1 MLITAIEPRRRS
13 LCEVYIDGESAGL
26 LDLETLERLH
36 VKMGQELTDDDW
48 SYYCAESDRTRARS
62 YALWLLSRRA
72 MTRRALLDKL
82 RMQYSPEASEAAVAR
97 AEELGLIDDADYARR
112 CASDLFRLKNFSVP
126 RVVSELVRRGV
137 DRELARQIAGEAAGE
152 YAPEP
157 QEAVRELLLGKY
169 SRCLADEKGQRR
181 AVAAL
186 QRMGYRWD
194 EIRPVLRELTEEAEE

>member
-36 VKMGQELTDDDW
+36 VKMGQELTDSDW
-48 SYYCAESDRTRARS
+48 SYYCAESDKTRARS

-72 MTRRALLDKL
+72 MTRRGLLDKL
-82 RMQYSPEASEAAVAR
+82 RTQYSPEASEAAAAR

-112 CASDLFRLKNFSVP
+112 CASDLFRFRKFSAS
-126 RVVSELVRRGV
+126 RVAAELVRRGV
-137 DRELARQIAGEAAGE
+137 ERELARQIAAKVGAE

-157 QEAVRELLLGKY
+157 EEAVRGLLTGKY
-169 SRCLADEKGQRR
+169 SRCLDDEKGRRR

-194 EIRPVLRELTEEAEE
+194 EIRPILYELTEKTDE

>member
-13 LCEVYIDGESAGL
+13 LCEVYIDGESAGQ

-36 VKMGQELTDDDW
+36 VKMGQEISDEDW
-48 SYYCAESDRTRARS
+48 SYYCAESDKTRARS

-72 MTRRALLDKL
+72 MTRRGLLDKL
-82 RMQYSPEASEAAVAR
+82 RTQYSPEAAEAAVLR

-112 CASDLFRLKNFSVP
+112 CASDLYRFKNFSAA
-126 RVVSELVRRGV
+126 RVVTELVRRGI
-137 DRELARQIAGEAAGE
+137 DRDLARRIADEVGEE
-152 YAPEP
+152 YAPDP
-157 QEAVRELLLGKY
+157 SEAVRSLLEGKY
-169 SRCLADEKGQRR
+169 SRYLADEKGRRR

-194 EIRPVLRELTEEAEE
+194 EIRPVLRELTQESEE

>member
-72 MTRRALLDKL
+72 MTQSSSTSTKPDSWSANSRP
-82 RMQYSPEASEAAVAR
+82 MP
-97 AEELGLIDDADYARR
+97 
-112 CASDLFRLKNFSVP
+112 
-126 RVVSELVRRGV
+126 
-137 DRELARQIAGEAAGE
+137 ELAPVTIA
-152 YAPEP
+152 
-157 QEAVRELLLGKY
+157 
-169 SRCLADEKGQRR
+169 
-181 AVAAL
+181 
-186 QRMGYRWD
+186 MF
-194 EIRPVLRELTEEAEE
+194 I